1 LTFVHVAARKAPGFA
16 AAAVAILA
24 LVLPAAAGA
33 APTWLGPKTL
43 SPSVINFKPN
53 VAVDT
58 AGNALAVWIGQETG
72 GYAVEASYRP
82 VGGSW
87 STPIPISSP
96 EQAQYKCEG
105 CLEPQAAFDGS
116 GKAYVVWSYYN
127 TTTGPTPFR
136 QIAMRTRSAAGV
148 WGRFALVLSTTKLYN
163 EHPRLA
169 VSPGGVVGVVWE
181 VYNGSRNV
189 VQGYFRPA
197 AGTFVPVQTISDA
210 SQWAYYAEIGMSA
223 GGNALVTF
231 TQSPDGAIPST
242 VMQLVTRPP
251 AGPWSSPQ
259 PISAAGVYENDLAVN
274 AAGDAVGAWS
284 RVDTAN
290 VTRVEAAV
298 RPAGSS
304 WSSAL
309 PVSPGRAGGSFVQ
322 TPQVAVGPN
331 GLAVVAWMAYNGA
344 NTIIDAAA
352 RGPGAA
358 SAWGPGL
365 PISAAGVNA
374 SNPDVAVSGAGTAVA
389 VWTRGGSV
397 QSSTRS
403 AAGAWSPA
411 VPISASDSPVYYP
424 EVVAD
429 GRGNA
434 VGIWSGSDGTNIH
447 VRAAGLDASGPAFNG
462 LAIPSNGTVGKQ
474 LSFAASPFDIWSAL
488 GPGPIWSFGDGGSG
502 AGTAVTH
509 AYSKTGTYKVTLTQ
523 ADAVGNASTASRQ
536 LTITAAPAPAGV
548 HCVVPKVV
556 GKALAKA
563 KTALRRR
570 HCRTGKLT
578 RAYSKQIEKGR
589 VLRQKPKARTKL
601 RNGAKVALV
610 VSRGKRPRR

>member
-1 LTFVHVAARKAPGFA
+1 MHVAASKVPGFA

-24 LVLPAAAGA
+24 LVLPAAASA

-43 SPSVINFKPN
+43 SPPVINLNAK
-53 VAVDT
+53 VAVDP

-72 GYAVEASYRP
+72 GSAVEASYRAA
-82 VGGSW
+82 GGSW
-87 STPIPISSP
+87 STPIPISAP
-96 EQAQYKCEG
+96 ETSQYHCES
-105 CLEPQAAFDGS
+105 CLEPQVAFDAS

-169 VSPGGVVGVVWE
+169 VSPGGDVGVVWE
-181 VYNGSRNV
+181 VYNGSRDV

-197 AGTFVPVQTISDA
+197 AGTFVPVQTISDG
-210 SQWAYYAEIGMSA
+210 SQWSYHAEIGMSA

-231 TQSPDGAIPST
+231 SQSPDASISAS
-242 VMQLVTRPP
+242 VMQVVTRPP
-251 AGPWSSPQ
+251 AGTWSSPQ
-259 PISAAGVYENDLAVN
+259 PISAAGVYEARLAVN
-274 AAGDAVGAWS
+274 AAGDAAGTWS
-284 RVDTAN
+284 RVDGAN

-304 WSSAL
+304 WGSAL
-309 PVSPGRAGGSFVQ
+309 PVSPGRSGGAYVQ
-322 TPQVAVGPN
+322 SPQVAVGPN
-331 GLAVVAWMAYNGA
+331 GLTVVAWMAFDGT

-365 PISAAGVNA
+365 PLSAAGVNA
-374 SNPDVAVSGAGTAVA
+374 GNPDVAVSGAGTAVA

-411 VPISASDSPVYYP
+411 VPISASDSPVYFP
-424 EVVAD
+424 EVVTD

-434 VGIWSGSDGTNIH
+434 VGIWNGSDGANIH
-447 VRAAGLDASGPAFNG
+447 VRTAGLDATGPAFDG
-462 LAIPSNGTVGKQ
+462 LAIPSSGTVGKQ
-474 LSFAASPFDIWSAL
+474 LTFGVSPFDIWSAL
-488 GPGPIWSFGDGGSG
+488 GPGPVWSFGDGGSG
-502 AGTAVTH
+502 AGTPVTH
-509 AYSKTGTYKVTLTQ
+509 AYSKSGRYKVTLTQ
-523 ADAVGNASTASRQ
+523 ADAVGNTSTATRQ
-536 LTITAAPAPAGV
+536 LTISALPPAAV

-563 KTALRRR
+563 KTALKRN

-578 RAYSKQIEKGR
+578 RAYSKQIRKGR

>member
-1 LTFVHVAARKAPGFA
+1 MHVAAGKVPGLA
-16 AAAVAILA
+16 AAAAAILA

-43 SPSVINFKPN
+43 SPPVTNFEPS
-53 VAVDT
+53 VAVDS

-72 GYAVEASYRP
+72 GSAVEASYRP
-82 VGGSW
+82 AGGSW
-87 STPIPISSP
+87 STPIPISAP

-105 CLEPQAAFDGS
+105 CLEPQVAFDAS

-163 EHPRLA
+163 KRPRLA
-169 VSPGGVVGVVWE
+169 VSPGGDVGVVWE
-181 VYNGSRNV
+181 VYNGSRDV

-197 AGTFVPVQTISDA
+197 AGTFVPVQTISDG
-210 SQWAYYAEIGMSA
+210 SQWSYYAEIGMSA

-231 TQSPDGAIPST
+231 SQSPDASIAAS
-242 VMQLVTRPP
+242 VMHVVTRPP
-251 AGPWSSPQ
+251 AGPWSSPL
-259 PISAAGVYENDLAVN
+259 PISAAGVYESELAVN
-274 AAGDAVGAWS
+274 AVGDAVGAWS
-284 RVDTAN
+284 RVDGAN
-290 VTRVEAAV
+290 VTRVEATV

-304 WSSAL
+304 WGSAL
-309 PVSPGRAGGSFVQ
+309 PVSPGRSGGAYVQ

-331 GLAVVAWMAYNGA
+331 GLAVVAWMAFNGT

-365 PISAAGVNA
+365 PLSAAGVNA

-397 QSSTRS
+397 QSATRS
-403 AAGAWSPA
+403 AAGAWSSA

-424 EVVAD
+424 DVVAD

-434 VGIWSGSDGTNIH
+434 VGIWNGSDGANIH

-462 LAIPSNGTVGKQ
+462 LAIPSSGTVGKQ
-474 LSFAASPFDIWSAL
+474 LSFGVSPFDIWSAL
-488 GPGPIWSFGDGGSG
+488 GPGPVWSFGDGGSG

-509 AYSKTGTYKVTLTQ
+509 AYSKPARYKVTLTQ
-523 ADAVGNASTASRQ
+523 ADAVGNTSTASRQ
-536 LTITAAPAPAGV
+536 LTISALPPAAV

-563 KTALRRR
+563 RTALKRN

-578 RAYSKQIEKGR
+578 RAYSKQIKKGR

>member
-1 LTFVHVAARKAPGFA
+1 VRVAVSKWPGFA
-16 AAAVAILA
+16 SAAVAILA
-24 LVLPAAAGA
+24 LVLPAAASAG
-33 APTWLGPKTL
+33 PTWLAPKTL
-43 SPSVINFKPN
+43 SPPIINFSPR

-72 GYAVEASYRP
+72 GDAVEASYRP

-96 EQAQYKCEG
+96 GPSQYKCEG
-105 CLEPQAAFDGS
+105 CLEPQVAFDAS
-116 GKAYVVWSYYN
+116 GKCYVVWSYYN

-136 QIAMRTRSAAGV
+136 QIVMRTRSAAGV
-148 WGRFALVLSTTKLYN
+148 WGRFGLVLSTTKLYN
-163 EHPRLA
+163 EHPRIA
-169 VSPGGVVGVVWE
+169 VSPSGDVGVVWE

-210 SQWAYYAEIGMSA
+210 SQWAYHAEIGMSA

-231 TQSPDGAIPST
+231 TQSPDGSIPGS

-251 AGPWSSPQ
+251 AGTWSSPQ
-259 PISAAGVYENDLAVN
+259 PISAAGVYESDLAVN
-274 AAGDAVGAWS
+274 AAGDVVEAWS

-304 WSSAL
+304 WGSAL
-309 PVSPGRAGGSFVQ
+309 PVSTGRAGGSFVQ

-344 NTIIDAAA
+344 NTVIDAVA

-365 PISAAGVNA
+365 PISAAGLNA
-374 SNPDVAVSGAGTAVA
+374 NNPDVAVGGAGTAVA
-389 VWTRGGSV
+389 VWTRGTSV
-397 QSSTRS
+397 QSSIRS
-403 AAGAWSPA
+403 AGGGWSSA
-411 VPISASDSPVYYP
+411 VPISGSDSAYYP
-424 EVVAD
+424 EVGAD
-429 GRGNA
+429 ALGNA
-434 VGIWSGSDGTNIH
+434 VGIWNGSDGANIH

-462 LAIPSNGTVGKQ
+462 VAIPSSGTVGKQ
-474 LSFAASPFDIWSAL
+474 LSFGASPFDIWSAL
-488 GPGPIWSFGDGGSG
+488 SPGPIWLFGDGGSG

-509 AYSKTGTYKVTLTQ
+509 SYSKPGNYKVTLTQ
-523 ADAVGNASTASRQ
+523 ADAVGNTSTASRQ
-536 LTITAAPAPAGV
+536 LTIAAVPAPAAA

-556 GKALAKA
+556 GKTLAKA
-563 KTALRRR
+563 KAALKRN

-578 RAYSKQIEKGR
+578 RAYSKRIKKGH